1 MVRNVLGSLIALVGA
16 TAAVWSPFRPWY
28 DGRHGSDVRIEDL
41 FNGIT
46 RSSAALF
53 GSVVLPMAF
62 AALLTLIGVALR
74 SRALVTLAGLVV
86 LGFTILWM
94 VRQGQAASELTAGA
108 RGLGVGVAN
117 ALGGGALLLLGA
129 LIMRGRGRRVPDR
142 GYDERR
148 YADGRYGP
156 SAPDDRYDE
165 RAPYDP
171 HTPYPRGHPNPGTR
185 AAREPRS
192 GTRSRIP
199 PAPPDP
205 RQAPRH
211 PADPVAVPTA
221 RGRTPPPLP
230 CRSPRHHH
238 RPRSTSGHS
247 RNNGLSNLNSR
258 SNRNRHRRPCRPISS
273 PPHLRWSGARNTG
286 SRAPRSHNSP
296 DSKVSPVSL
305 TGPNAPNSRRRTGS
319 RRTAG
324 PRPGRCARRPAAA
337 SASPPAHDSRRTHDR
352 RASPVPLAASSAYTQ
367 RSLLHAYTTPPTATG
382 EPVISPPVASFQRS
396 WPPIASSV

>member
-1 MVRNVLGSLIALVGA
+1 MVRNVIGSLIALVGA

-117 ALGGGALLLLGA
+117 ALGGGALLLLSA
-129 LIMRGRGRRVPDR
+129 LIMRGRGRRVPQHA
-142 GYDERR
+142 YDERR

-156 SAPDDRYDE
+156 AAPDDRYDE

-171 HTPYPRGHPNPGTR
+171 RTPYPPGTP
-185 AAREPRS
+185 EPWDAGRPGAEEWNPEPYS
-192 GTRSRIP
+192 TGPAGP
-199 PAPPDP
+199 PAGPAAPGGHGGGAYGP
-205 RQAPRH
+205 RE
-211 PADPVAVPTA
+211 DTPTA
-221 RGRTPPPLP
+221 PLPVTPPPP
-230 CRSPRHHH
+230 PPTQQQWRQPQQRPQQPQQPQPPPPTMPARQQPPTPPVEWAKEH
-238 RPRSTSGHS
+238 RQ
-247 RNNGLSNLNSR
+247 
-258 SNRNRHRRPCRPISS
+258 
-273 PPHLRWSGARNTG
+273 
-286 SRAPRSHNSP
+286 
-296 DSKVSPVSL
+296 
-305 TGPNAPNSRRRTGS
+305 
-319 RRTAG
+319 
-324 PRPGRCARRPAAA
+324 PRPAQPQQPGRPQQPGQSGQPDQPGQPDRSERPEQ
-337 SASPPAHDSRRTHDR
+337 PPEDR
-352 RASPVPLAASSAYTQ
+352 Q
-367 RSLLHAYTTPPTATG
+367 
-382 EPVISPPVASFQRS
+382 
-396 WPPIASSV
+396 